1 MTRRLVFRPEA
12 DLEINEAAE
21 WYETRGRGL
30 AAEFLRV
37 LDACIES
44 IRRDPLLYPVV
55 HGEARR
61 ALLRRFPYSVIYAS
75 REDEIVIIACILGR
89 SYPLGWHVR
98 L

>member
-21 WYETRGRGL
+21 WYEARGQGL
-30 AAEFLRV
+30 AVEFLRT

-44 IRRDPLLYPVV
+44 IRRDPLLYPAVRSEV
-55 HGEARR
+55 RQAV
-61 ALLRRFPYSVIYAS
+61 LRRFPYSVIYTV
-75 REDEIVIIACILGR
+75 REDEIVVIACFHGR
-89 SYPLGWHVR
+89 RDPKRWQDR